1 MRWNSFAASSATMS
15 CRKARRRY
23 PRCLMILLLL
33 FQLPRLQGK
42 NFCIVYYHMYIW
54 LFRSKLLSERD
65 LQFSP
70 LDQDAFKLANYW
82 ISFLHWA
89 AFYGGWQWRVQRGNS
104 FSKLCLSWY
113 LNIMTLRYQ
122 YHHQK
127 ISENKENKKSI
138 LAVCCCYFLEKIG
151 HFLSNHDLMYSNN
164 SSCMTHIRWELTFL
178 FKKIQLFAFEK
189 GGRAL

>member
-1 MRWNSFAASSATMS
+1 MWQQFVANANSFEEQFSPNTKWGEILLLPLLC

-122 YHHQK
+122 YHHYF
-127 ISENKENKKSI
+127 SENKENKKVYWLS
-138 LAVCCCYFLEKIG
+138 AVATSWRK
-151 HFLSNHDLMYSNN
+151 
-164 SSCMTHIRWELTFL
+164 
-178 FKKIQLFAFEK
+178 
-189 GGRAL
+189 